1 LVLDK
6 SGAEKLLNQLKTSQ
20 FTVASVEEKPVSRKP
35 APPFI
40 TSTLQQEANRKLG
53 LSARETM
60 QVAQKLYERGLITYM
75 RTDSTFL
82 SEQALTAARKA
93 ISSLYGKEFLPDAP
107 RSWAGK
113 KVKGA
118 QEAHEAIRPAGK
130 TF

>member
-1 LVLDK
+1 
-6 SGAEKLLNQLKTSQ
+6 S
-20 FTVASVEEKPVSRKP
+20 SVEEKPVSRKP

-75 RTDSTFL
+75 RTDSMFL
-82 SEQALTAARKA
+82 SDQAIGAARKE
-93 ISSLYGKEFLPDAP
+93 IGKQFGKEFVPDEP

-118 QEAHEAIRPAGK
+118 QEAHEAIRPA
-130 TF
+130 